1 MRLKVLN
8 YFGMLLAV
16 VLFSYGAAQGQVVN
30 AIKDAAKKTK
40 DVTVDAAKKTKDVTV
55 DIADKT
61 KDVTVDVA
69 KKTAEVTTNI
79 AGGTADVATDVWD
92 ASAKGTKKA
101 VYYTGDKTADFAKL
115 GYDGGKEVVVTTWDG
130 TKWVSKKTWVFT
142 KKAADGTKDFIVG
155 DGEVKP

>member
-1 MRLKVLN
+1 MKLKVLN

-16 VLFSYGAAQGQVVN
+16 VLFSYGAAQGQVVD
-30 AIKDAAKKTK
+30 AIKDAAK
-40 DVTVDAAKKTKDVTV
+40 
-55 DIADKT
+55 KT

-69 KKTAEVTTNI
+69 KKTAEVTTDI
-79 AGGTADVATDVWD
+79 AVGTADVATDVWD

-155 DGEVKP
+155 EGEVKP